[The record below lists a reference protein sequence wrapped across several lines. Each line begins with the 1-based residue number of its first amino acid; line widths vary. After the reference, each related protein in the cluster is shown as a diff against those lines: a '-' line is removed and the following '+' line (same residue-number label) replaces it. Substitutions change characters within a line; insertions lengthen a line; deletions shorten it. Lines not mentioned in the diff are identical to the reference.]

1 MSSVSSQNLR
11 SPNTFRERSAAKV
24 APVPPII
31 SISKLTK
38 TYASGLQ
45 ALKRIDLEI
54 RKGEIFALLG
64 PNGAGKTTLINI
76 VCGIVTPS
84 EGTVVVDGHDIAR
97 DYRAARSKIGLV
109 PQELT
114 TDTFETVWATVS
126 FSRGL
131 FGRPPD
137 PAFIEKVLR
146 DLSLWEKRKEKIMT
160 LSGGMKRR
168 VLIAKALSHEPEI
181 LFLDEPTA
189 GVDVELR
196 RDMWALVRRLREGG
210 VTIILTTH
218 YIDEAEE
225 MADRIG
231 VINKGELIV
240 VAEKIA
246 LMKKLG
252 KKQLTLNLLKPLAAI
267 PLELSDWRL
276 ALKAAGYE
284 LEYTFDGSEERTGVP
299 TLLKRLSE
307 IGIEFKD
314 LNTRQS
320 SLEDIFVSLV
330 SDREERRQ

>member
-1 MSSVSSQNLR
+1 MS
-11 SPNTFRERSAAKV
+11 A
-24 APVPPII
+24 II
-31 SISKLTK
+31 SISNLSK
-38 TYASGLQ
+38 TYPSGLS
-45 ALKRIDLEI
+45 ALKNIDLEI

-76 VCGIVTPS
+76 VCGIVTAS
-84 EGTVVVDGHDIAR
+84 TGVVIADGHDIRR

-114 TDTFETVWATVS
+114 TDAFEAVWATVS

-137 PAFIEKVLR
+137 PAHIERVLR
-146 DLSLWEKRKEKIMT
+146 ELSLWDKRKARIMT

-168 VLIAKALSHEPEI
+168 VMIAKALSHEPEI

-196 RDMWALVRRLREGG
+196 RDMWGLVRRLREGG

-231 VINKGELIV
+231 IISKGEIIL
-240 VAEKIA
+240 AEEKA
-246 LMKKLG
+246 TLMRKLG
-252 KKQLTLNLLKPLAAI
+252 KRQLTLNLQDAMTSI
-267 PLELSDWRL
+267 PSALGDWPL
-276 ALKAAGYE
+276 ALKAGGHE
-284 LEYTFDGSEERTGVP
+284 LEYTFDAHESGGAGGHDIP
-299 TLLKRLSE
+299 LLLRRLGDL
-307 IGIEFKD
+307 GIAFKD

-320 SLEDIFVSLV
+320 SLEEIFVNLV
-330 SDREERRQ
+330 SDRPGADSGVSR